1 MERCSLRSLK
11 ATQTGV
17 GCCLPQVGG
26 FGSHVSSLDSV
37 RFARLT
43 VKGEQAPVWSFWKK
57 MPDVKE
63 KEAQI
68 YANYCLTLELPPALR

>member
-1 MERCSLRSLK
+1 MERDGLKSLK

-17 GCCLPQVGG
+17 GCCLPLVGS

-43 VKGEQAPVWSFWKK
+43 VKGRTGTS
-57 MPDVKE
+57 
-63 KEAQI
+63 
-68 YANYCLTLELPPALR
+68 L